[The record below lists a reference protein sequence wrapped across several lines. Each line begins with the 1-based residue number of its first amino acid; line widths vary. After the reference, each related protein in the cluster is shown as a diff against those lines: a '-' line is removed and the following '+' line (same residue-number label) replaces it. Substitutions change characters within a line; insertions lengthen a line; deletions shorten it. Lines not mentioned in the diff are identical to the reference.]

1 MGPTYALEAQASRDG
16 YIRHWSNVSL
26 PLIRHFIGGL
36 TIHSPCVSLVARLS
50 FFTSAAVF
58 DSSPSWWIVK
68 TEDWVLAEYSS
79 GLICASLIHLK
90 PLVQRLLPSL
100 LGDSREHF
108 KDVQTGLPRYRNR
121 TYLQL
126 SRPLGRRS
134 GYVSRSWVAAGLNSK
149 GSGGTTE
156 TDGIVKVIS
165 QLELEEDCETSQ
177 PRSPDR
183 VLTRPPTEGDRPP
196 SETILLRHT
205 SPV

>member
-1 MGPTYALEAQASRDG
+1 MGR
-16 YIRHWSNVSL
+16 
-26 PLIRHFIGGL
+26 L
-36 TIHSPCVSLVARLS
+36 TTHSPCVSLVARLS
-50 FFTSAAVF
+50 IFSSAAVF

-68 TEDWVLAEYSS
+68 TEDWVLWEYSC
-79 GLICASLIHLK
+79 GLICASLIHIK

-108 KDVQTGLPRYRNR
+108 KNVQPSLPPYQNR

-126 SRPLGRRS
+126 SRRFGRGH
-134 GYVSRSWVAAGLNSK
+134 GYVSRSWVAAGSQSK

-156 TDGIVKVIS
+156 TDGIVRVIS
-165 QLELEEDCETSQ
+165 QLEFEETCEIPQ

-183 VLTRPPTEGDRPP
+183 VLTWPPTESNRP
-196 SETILLRHT
+196 EAFVGHT

>member
-1 MGPTYALEAQASRDG
+1 MGR
-16 YIRHWSNVSL
+16 
-26 PLIRHFIGGL
+26 L
-36 TIHSPCVSLVARLS
+36 TIHGPCVSLVARLS

-68 TEDWVLAEYSS
+68 TEDWVLSEYSS

-100 LGDSREHF
+100 LGDSREHS
-108 KDVQTGLPRYRNR
+108 KDVQPARRRHQNGP
-121 TYLQL
+121 YLQL
-126 SRPLGRRS
+126 SRRLGREH
-134 GYVSRSWVAAGLNSK
+134 GYVSRAWVAAGSHSM

-156 TDGIVKVIS
+156 TDGIVKVIC
-165 QLELEEDCETSQ
+165 QLEFEEDGEAPQ

-183 VLTRPPTEGDRPP
+183 VLTWPPTEINRP
-196 SETILLRHT
+196 EAVLGQT